1 MAEWKLRFK
10 CIDCE
15 TPAGLAKTHNSEWK
29 DVAEWVPPK
38 ESGGNTAA
46 RPIDYEALLMQL
58 GSQRIDNAL
67 LARFKR
73 ATGHEPHHL
82 FRRGI
87 IFSHRD
93 FEVILDRYERK
104 EPFFIYSGRGPS
116 SKSKYAGHVVA
127 F

>member
-1 MAEWKLRFK
+1 
-10 CIDCE
+10 
-15 TPAGLAKTHNSEWK
+15 
-29 DVAEWVPPK
+29 
-38 ESGGNTAA
+38 
-46 RPIDYEALLMQL
+46 MQL
-58 GSQRIDNAL
+58 ESRRIDNAL

-73 ATGHEPHHL
+73 ATGHEPHHI

-104 EPFFIYSGRGPS
+104 EPFFIYAGRGPS
-116 SKSKYAGHVVA
+116 SKSKHAGHVVA